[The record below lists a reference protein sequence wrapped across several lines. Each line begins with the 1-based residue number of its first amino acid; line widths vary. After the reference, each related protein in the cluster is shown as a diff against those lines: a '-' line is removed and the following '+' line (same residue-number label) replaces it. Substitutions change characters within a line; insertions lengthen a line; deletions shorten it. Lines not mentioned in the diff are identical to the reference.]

1 MIDRLPDN
9 VLLET
14 FDFYRLQFFDY
25 DIFFMPK
32 DWNQRWNMLTRVCRR
47 WRYIVLGSPRR
58 LHLQVLCTPTTP
70 TRVLLDIWPP
80 FPISIYIDFFDTRR
94 VEEGLENLTAALEHR
109 DRISAIYIYQRNGPA
124 LASERLIGTMHEPLP
139 ALTHFDFRSTDQSAP
154 VLPET
159 FLGGSAPHCLKWF
172 NLWGIPFPTF
182 PKFILSATNIVDL
195 SLFDVPH
202 SGYISPD
209 VMATCLA
216 TFPNLSLLQLQFR
229 SPLSR
234 PVQVGLPPLSLAVLP
249 ALTRLDFKGAS
260 EYFEDFLARTHIPL
274 LNSLRMW
281 FFMDLIF
288 DIPRVHRL
296 IDRTEGLRPLSHAR
310 VMFDSKSIT
319 INIGSPAQIRLE
331 ILCEE
336 RDWQLSSLAHVCLQ
350 HLPLSS
356 VEQLSVCELDQGT
369 SLNWKDDMDP
379 SQWLELFHPFITVQN
394 LYVAKQF
401 VPFVITAL
409 QELTGERTMEV
420 LPMLNNLSL
429 EGFEAPGPVQQA
441 IKPFVSARQISGHPI
456 FIQSDSPPLSHFILP
471 GNE

>member
-9 VLLET
+9 ALLEI
-14 FDFYRLQFFDY
+14 FDFYRLLHVINGIPAFL
-25 DIFFMPK
+25 MPK
-32 DWNQRWNMLTRVCRR
+32 DWNRSWVTLTQVCQR

-58 LHLQVLCTPTTP
+58 LHLRILCTPTTP
-70 TRVLLDIWPP
+70 ARMLLDIWPA
-80 FPISIYIDFFDTRR
+80 FPISIYSPQFYSA
-94 VEEGLENLTAALEHR
+94 VNEKSAENLTTALEHR
-109 DRISAIYIYQRNGPA
+109 DLISEALISNINGPG
-124 LASERLIGTMHEPLP
+124 LERLIGAMQIPLP
-139 ALTHFDFRSTDQSAP
+139 ALTHFDLRSADESVP

-159 FLGGSAPHCLKWF
+159 FLGGSARHLNWFDLK
-172 NLWGIPFPTF
+172 GIPFPTF
-182 PKFILSATNIVDL
+182 PKFILSATHITNL
-195 SLFDVPH
+195 CLFDIPN

-209 VMATCLA
+209 AMATCLSTLPKLNIL
-216 TFPNLSLLQLQFR
+216 TFGFR

-234 PVQVGLPPLSLAVLP
+234 PEPLHIGLPPLGHAVLP
-249 ALTRLDFKGAS
+249 ALAMLTFKGTS
-260 EYFEDFLARTHIPL
+260 EYFENFLARTHIPL
-274 LNSLRMW
+274 LRFLHMQ

-288 DIPRVHRL
+288 DVPRVHQL

-350 HLPLSS
+350 HLPLSG
-356 VEQLSVCELDQGT
+356 VEQLGVCELDQGT
-369 SLNWKDDMDP
+369 SLHWKDDMDP
-379 SQWLELFHPFITVQN
+379 SQWLELFHPFIAVQN

-401 VPFVITAL
+401 VPFVAAAL
-409 QELTGERTMEV
+409 QELTGERSMEV

-441 IKPFVSARQISGHPI
+441 IKPFISARQLSNHPI
-456 FIQSDSPPLSHFILP
+456 IIYSAPPPPMS
-471 GNE
+471 